1 MKKSLISLALIAM
14 ASAGVGVS
22 TSKTMTNANT
32 LKTNTS
38 GNYRYYDSDYSS
50 KEEALEAG
58 LKVNEEIC
66 EEGMVLVKNNN
77 NALPLATST
86 GTSASRVTLFGYR
99 SISPQGGASSSGDT
113 SAGKVKLTCDIYSSL
128 KDAGYVVNPT
138 VKSAYESLVA
148 AGNNDDVKLYDAMFG
163 ASSTVKDDVE
173 RSYGLY
179 DDAAIVVLSAGTSAY
194 TGKDAKRTHKLQL
207 DDEQIKLV
215 KEAEA
220 NFDKVIVLINDSTPL
235 ELGVLENDD
244 KVDAI
249 LIVGQPGDNGF
260 EAVGKILNGE
270 VNPSGHLADT
280 YAADFT
286 KDPSYN
292 NINTTG
298 NANEG
303 NPRYYVD
310 KDGDGVA
317 DDDEKTDTYYCD
329 YDEGIYVGYRY
340 WETADAEAKAGNYTG
355 FDYDTAVTY
364 PFGYGLSYTNFEWTL
379 VGNPSITE
387 IDGDETLEYKVNVKN
402 VGDVAG
408 KDVVELYYH
417 TPYTTYDKTNKVEKA
432 EVVLGD
438 YAKTGL
444 IQPGQSQTVTLSID
458 VKDMASYDYTLAKTY
473 ILDAGTYE
481 VSFRTDSHT
490 VKDATMTKSYTV
502 NGTNPI
508 KIDTAVTG
516 KTITN
521 AFDDVTTEASEK
533 HGVGT
538 FSRSNFADTF
548 PQAETA
554 TEGVI
559 TQAEYDEFAYDVSD
573 KETDPWYTTEMPNYM
588 TAEDRANKPVADV
601 KLSDLVGKDYDDP
614 LWDDLLDELTLDEM
628 QNLIS
633 NGGFRTE
640 TIDYIGK
647 PYSLDTDGPKGW
659 TGTGTAGNTKFNAF
673 AAEPVIAATFSKE
686 LAYKMGEVVG
696 DQGIWGCSDRT
707 DTAAGGRVY
716 GYTGWYAPGMNIHRS
731 PFEGRITEY
740 FSEDPLLTGM
750 ITANQSLGIKSKG
763 GFVFIKH
770 FAVHED
776 GGGVGISIS
785 ASGGYSIG
793 GYRGT
798 SDAHSGTAY
807 WLTEQALRE
816 VYLKPFQI
824 AVEDGEAGACM
835 SSFSRIGK
843 TWAGGDYSLLT
854 TLLRDEWGFK
864 GYVVTDIDIYG
875 FLNCDQMIR
884 AGGDC
889 ILTSSINS
897 TSKDCG
903 QSKWSSDG
911 SNSMTNPSATQVAAM
926 RRACKAILYT
936 VANSH
941 AMDIPM
947 GAKVLDPSETQDEF
961 NVPNGKVGEAY
972 SADFSTK
979 LNTKFAYSTISYSV
993 DGTLPDGLTLDATTG
1008 KLTGTPTTTGTY
1020 TFNVV
1025 ASADGYESSTTTVTL
1040 TIASATGDTTGG
1052 KTVADLEKEI
1062 ADLKSKLSTDE
1073 TTNKTLQDKITALET
1088 EVNNLK
1094 NNTSTKS
1101 GCGGSVIAATSAVA
1115 AIGLL
1120 GLGLALK
1127 KKKEN

>member
-1 MKKSLISLALIAM
+1 MKKSLISLAIIAM

-32 LKTNTS
+32 LKVNTS

-58 LKVNEEIC
+58 LKINEEIC

-77 NALPLATST
+77 NALPLATT
-86 GTSASRVTLFGYR
+86 VGTSASRVTLFGYR
-99 SISPQGGASSSGDT
+99 SIAPQGGASSSGDT

-138 VKSAYESLVA
+138 IKSAYESLVA
-148 AGNNDDVKLYDAMFG
+148 AGNTDDVKLYDAMFG
-163 ASSTVKDDVE
+163 ASSTVKETVE
-173 RSYGLY
+173 NSYGLY
-179 DDAAIVVLSAGTSAY
+179 DDAAIVVLSAGTSSY
-194 TGKDAKRTHKLQL
+194 TGEDAKRTHKLQL

-215 KEAEA
+215 KEAED

-286 KDPSYN
+286 IDPSYN
-292 NINTTG
+292 NINVTG
-298 NANEG
+298 DAVEG

-317 DDDEKTDTYYCD
+317 DEDEKTDTYYCD

-340 WETADAEAKAGNYTG
+340 WETADAEAKAGNYVG
-355 FDYDTAVTY
+355 FDYDSAVTY

-379 VGNPSITE
+379 VGAPTIST
-387 IDGDETLEYKVNVKN
+387 IDGDETLEFNISVKN
-402 VGDVAG
+402 TGDVAG
-408 KDVVELYYH
+408 KDVVQLYYH
-417 TPYTTYDKTNKVEKA
+417 APYTEYDKTNKVEKA

-438 YAKTGL
+438 YAKTNL
-444 IQPGQSQTVTLSID
+444 LQPGEKQTVKVSID
-458 VKDMASYDYTLAKTY
+458 VKDMASYDYTNAKTY
-473 ILDAGTYE
+473 VLDAGSYDI
-481 VSFRTDSHT
+481 SFRTDSHT
-490 VKDATMTKSYTV
+490 VKNDAMTQTYTV
-502 NGTNPI
+502 SELTKLN
-508 KIDTAVTG
+508 TAVTG
-516 KTITN
+516 ATITN

-538 FSRSNFADTF
+538 FSRSNFTGTF
-548 PQAETA
+548 PAAETA
-554 TEGVI
+554 NEGVI
-559 TQAEYDEFAYDVSD
+559 SQAEYDEFAYDVSD
-573 KETDPWYTTEMPNYM
+573 KESDPWYTTEMPNYM
-588 TAEDRANKPVADV
+588 TAEDRAKKPVADV

-614 LWDDLLDELTLDEM
+614 LWEDLLDELTLDEM
-628 QNLIS
+628 QDLIS
-633 NGGFRTE
+633 NAGFRTQA
-640 TIDYIGK
+640 IDYIGK

-659 TGTGTAGNTKFNAF
+659 TGTGTSGTKFNAF

-707 DTAAGGRVY
+707 DTAFGGRIY
-716 GYTGWYAPGMNIHRS
+716 GYTGWYAPGMNLHRS

-740 FSEDPLLTGM
+740 FSEDPVLTGM

-776 GGGVGISIS
+776 GGGVGISIT
-785 ASGGYSIG
+785 ASGYKIG

-816 VYLKPFQI
+816 LYLKPFQI

-889 ILTSSINS
+889 ILTSNINS
-897 TSKDCG
+897 NSSDCG

-911 SNSMTNPSATQVAAM
+911 SNSMTNPSATQVASM
-926 RRACKAILYT
+926 RRASKAILYT

-941 AMDIPM
+941 AMDVPM
-947 GAKVLDPSETQDEF
+947 GAKVLDPSVTQDEF

-972 SADFSTK
+972 EADFSTE

-993 DGTLPDGLTLDATTG
+993 DGTLPDGLTLDQATG
-1008 KLTGTPTTTGTY
+1008 KLTGTPTTAGTY

-1025 ASADGYESSTTTVTL
+1025 ASADGYESSTTAVTL
-1040 TIASATGDTTGG
+1040 TIASATAD

-1062 ADLKSKLSTDE
+1062 EELKSKVTTDE
-1073 TTNKTLQDKITALET
+1073 TTNKALQDKITALET
-1088 EVNNLK
+1088 ELNSLK
-1094 NNTSTKS
+1094 NNTSSKS

-1115 AIGLL
+1115 ALGLL

-1127 KKKEN
+1127 KKKED